1 MKPSQTDSARDK
13 GGKSVGYLSGLVIR
27 VSDQSRFEA
36 DWNAFTRDMF
46 LASGATR
53 ARALQNVM
61 GGEQAGEIN
70 IACEWDSLDDAMR
83 APGDLRAKQEMIDA
97 MQAAGVQTL
106 RRSLISIEAERGTQE
121 GEFASLLASS
131 SNPHDLATTNA
142 NLDLNWAH
150 MQSGAN
156 GIMLGR
162 GLAAGPLT
170 GLRVAITATDS
181 ADELMASSAAM
192 FADPVIQKRMAE
204 QNIQLVARQ
213 MLRLLA

>member
-97 MQAAGVQTL
+97 MQGAGVQTL
-106 RRSLISIEAERGTQE
+106 RRSLIAIDTERGTQE
-121 GEFASLLASS
+121 GEFASLLVASGDQLD
-131 SNPHDLATTNA
+131 PATIEANA
-142 NLDLNWAH
+142 DAFWAH
-150 MQSGAN
+150 MENGAN
-156 GIMLGR
+156 GILWGR
-162 GLAAGPLT
+162 GVAAGPLT
-170 GLRVAITATDS
+170 GLYVALTAADS
-181 ADELMASSAAM
+181 ADSLMASSAAM
-192 FADPVIQKRMAE
+192 FADPEIQGRMVE
-204 QNIQLVARQ
+204 QNTQLVGRN
-213 MLRLLA
+213 MFRLLG